1 MDAKLTPLFKEAVD
15 AGKLPGISAC
25 IINTSGD
32 ALYHSAFGLND
43 ITKPT
48 TTHTTST
55 PVIMWS
61 TTKLVACVA
70 ALQLLEQ
77 GRLSLSD
84 PVEKYVPEIANIQ
97 VMDGKDSV
105 TGKVKLRPARTK
117 ATILNCMT
125 HTAGFTYDFF
135 DQSTL
140 DWVLQEG
147 RTPSSHLPLGKMEC
161 FTTPLIADPGSQ
173 YTYGVNIDWLGFVI
187 EAITGQSLKEY
198 VHENIVLPL
207 GMKDT
212 VAHFANAD
220 STARLVV
227 HAKDEQGKLTP
238 MEVIVPAENPD
249 KFGGGHYLVSTL
261 DDYSTF
267 LLAILNKGVLPGD
280 KGKRILETQT
290 VERYLFTDMIPEVG
304 CGSAGLGAIDTATVP
319 ALTGTGKMLP
329 GVKLGWSCGFLLNLE
344 DTGYGRKA
352 GSGQWA

>member
-15 AGKLPGISAC
+15 AGKMPGISAC
-25 IINTSGD
+25 ILNASGD
-32 ALYHSAFGLND
+32 KLYHSAFGLND

-48 TTHTTST
+48 TQHTTST
-55 PVIMWS
+55 PVLMWS

-70 ALQLLEQ
+70 ALQLVEQ

-84 PVEKYVPEIANIQ
+84 HVEKYVPSIANIQ
-97 VMDGKDSV
+97 VMDGKDSD
-105 TGKVKLRPARTK
+105 GKVKLRAAKTK
-117 ATILNCMT
+117 ATILHCMT

-135 DQSTL
+135 DQTTL
-140 DWVLQEG
+140 DWVLQEQ
-147 RTPSSHLPLGKMEC
+147 RTPSSYLRLGKMDC

-173 YTYGVNIDWLGFVI
+173 YTYGVSVDWLGFVI
-187 EAITGQSLKEY
+187 EAITGQTLKDY
-198 VHENIVLPL
+198 VHENIVRPL

-227 HAKDEQGKLTP
+227 HARDEQGSLTP
-238 MEVIVPAENPD
+238 MEVVVPAADPD
-249 KFGGGHYLVSTL
+249 RYGGGHYLVSSL

-267 LLAILNKGVLPGD
+267 LLAILNKGELPRE
-280 KGKRILETQT
+280 GKRILQRRT
-290 VERYLFTDMIPEVG
+290 VEEYLFRDMIPEVG
-304 CGSAGLGAIDTATVP
+304 CGSGGIGAIDVATVP

-329 GVKLGWSCGFLLNLE
+329 GMKLGWSCGFLLNLE

>member
-15 AGKLPGISAC
+15 AGTLPGVSAC
-25 IINTSGD
+25 ILNASGD
-32 ALYHSAFGLND
+32 KLYHSAFGLND
-43 ITKPT
+43 ITKPST
-48 TTHTTST
+48 HHTTST

-70 ALQLLEQ
+70 ALQLVEQ

-84 PVEKYVPEIANIQ
+84 HVEKYVPSIANIQ
-97 VMDGKDSV
+97 VMNGKDSS
-105 TGKVKLRPARTK
+105 GKVQLRPAKTK
-117 ATILNCMT
+117 ATILHCMT

-140 DWVLQEG
+140 DWVLQEQ
-147 RTPSSHLPLGKMEC
+147 RTPSSHLPLGTMHC
-161 FTTPLIADPGSQ
+161 FTTPLINDPGSQ

-187 EAITGQSLKEY
+187 EAITGQSLKDY

-220 STARLVV
+220 STARLVC
-227 HAKDEQGKLTP
+227 HAKDEEGKLTP
-238 MEVIVPAENPD
+238 MEVIVPAAKPD
-249 KFGGGHYLVSTL
+249 KYGGGHYLVSTL

-267 LLAILNKGVLPGD
+267 LLAILNKGCLPGGD
-280 KGKRILETQT
+280 GKRILEEKT

-319 ALTGTGKMLP
+319 ALSGTGKMLP